1 MDEKFYR
8 IRLLLVVGLV
18 VVVLVVGLLV
28 FTVPLANSAFLK
40 EVKIISYG
48 VLIKERNL

>member
-8 IRLLLVVGLV
+8 IGLLLVVGLV
-18 VVVLVVGLLV
+18 VVVVGLLV
-28 FTVPLANSAFLK
+28 FAVPLANSAFLK

>member
-8 IRLLLVVGLV
+8 IGLLLVVGLV
-18 VVVLVVGLLV
+18 VVVVGLLV
-28 FTVPLANSAFLK
+28 FAVPLANSAVLK